1 MIVPTSPT
9 SVQHSWCSNRMGAIN
24 SRPNWKLWAFHNALK
39 CCYCCCWLCEEHEDL
54 LIRIFVL
61 NYNRIDNDYSL
72 LHHARPW
79 RPTTGIILIPKSTEM
94 KLNHQNWPSIGNM
107 NWISF
112 GFLPF
117 AYTAHTMLQNIKSRS
132 KFQCR
137 TTNFSLPLPLSFLFL
152 VPLTKYLLQP
162 IFFPTFRSL
171 LWDEY
176 QSSISQWLELIHGH
190 RKFPIKQGSE
200 NH

>member
-1 MIVPTSPT
+1 MTAHDGHHPHTQIDGNEIKPPKLALYWIHELNKFRLSP
-9 SVQHSWCSNRMGAIN
+9 
-24 SRPNWKLWAFHNALK
+24 L
-39 CCYCCCWLCEEHEDL
+39 
-54 LIRIFVL
+54 RI
-61 NYNRIDNDYSL
+61 
-72 LHHARPW
+72 H
-79 RPTTGIILIPKSTEM
+79 
-94 KLNHQNWPSIGNM
+94 
-107 NWISF
+107 
-112 GFLPF
+112 
-117 AYTAHTMLQNIKSRS
+117 TAHTMLQNIKSRS

-190 RKFPIKQGSE
+190 RKFPIKFIIEFEEAKNCPTKGITSFS
-200 NH
+200 NIFVV